1 MTSFLS
7 RLVQRHF
14 DYTARFHFK
23 RRVNQVDYRF
33 LGAVLLLGA
42 MLTAAILLF

>member
-1 MTSFLS
+1 MSPFLS

-14 DYTARFHFK
+14 DYTARVHFK
-23 RRVNQVDYRF
+23 RRVSQIDYRF

-42 MLTAAILLF
+42 MLAAAILLV